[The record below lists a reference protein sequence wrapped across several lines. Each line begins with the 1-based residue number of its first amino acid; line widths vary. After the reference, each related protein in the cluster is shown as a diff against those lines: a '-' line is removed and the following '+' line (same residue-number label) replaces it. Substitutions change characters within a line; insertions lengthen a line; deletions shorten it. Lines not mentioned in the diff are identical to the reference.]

1 MSKTPKLR
9 FKEFN
14 GDWESEKLG
23 NLLEFK
29 NGINAS
35 KEQYGHG
42 KKFINVLDILNNNYI
57 TYENII
63 GKVDVDED
71 TFEKYSVG
79 YGDIVFQR
87 SSETREE
94 VGTANVYLDKEQKA
108 TFGGFIIRGK
118 KVGEYNPIF
127 MNKLLKTSSA
137 RKEITTKAGGSTR
150 YNVGQDTLSDV
161 EVMLPKLEEQEKIA
175 SFFSLIDDKISL
187 QGEKVEALKDYKK
200 GMMQKIFSRELR
212 FKDDKG
218 RDYPEWED
226 TELKEMIALTID
238 NRGKTPPT
246 VQNGIP
252 LLEVNSLGGIYPD
265 FKQINKFVDEET
277 YNEWFRNHIQEGDLL
292 FTTVGAT
299 GLVSLANS
307 TKSCIAQNIVGFR
320 FKEGYTSKFMYNLFN
335 YRETMKR
342 IKAIEMGAVQPSIK
356 VTQLIKLKFSI
367 PSIDEQIKI
376 GKILSSIDLKIE
388 KEQEK
393 LDSLN
398 EYKKGLLQQMF
409 V

>member
-1 MSKTPKLR
+1 MSKAPKLR
-9 FKEFN
+9 FKEFS

-175 SFFSLIDDKISL
+175 SLFSLIDEKISL
-187 QGEKVEALKDYKK
+187 QSEKVEALKDYKK
-200 GMMQKIFSRELR
+200 GMMQKIFRRELR
-212 FKDDKG
+212 FKDDEGKY
-218 RDYPEWED
+218 YPEWKEKKLGD
-226 TELKEMIALTID
+226 ICELFAGGTPSTNVKEYWDGDINWITSGIVQNCTIYEKDVKTKITELGLAKSSARLINPDSVLIAMTGATCGKIGYLTFESTANQSVMAIEPYTDISKFVYYLLIHNNRYILKFQAGGAQAGINKSSCSNLTFKFPSIPEQEKIADFLSIIDSKIELEEQKLEQLKEM
-238 NRGKTPPT
+238 
-246 VQNGIP
+246 
-252 LLEVNSLGGIYPD
+252 
-265 FKQINKFVDEET
+265 
-277 YNEWFRNHIQEGDLL
+277 
-292 FTTVGAT
+292 
-299 GLVSLANS
+299 
-307 TKSCIAQNIVGFR
+307 
-320 FKEGYTSKFMYNLFN
+320 
-335 YRETMKR
+335 
-342 IKAIEMGAVQPSIK
+342 
-356 VTQLIKLKFSI
+356 
-367 PSIDEQIKI
+367 
-376 GKILSSIDLKIE
+376 
-388 KEQEK
+388 
-393 LDSLN
+393 
-398 EYKKGLLQQMF
+398 KKGLLQQMF

>member
-1 MSKTPKLR
+1 MSKAPKLR
-9 FKEFN
+9 FKEFS

-187 QGEKVEALKDYKK
+187 QGEKVEALRDYKK

-212 FKDDKG
+212 FKNDEG
-218 RDYPEWED
+218 RDYSEWE
-226 TELKEMIALTID
+226 EKKLGQIADIYQPQTISQQD
-238 NRGKTPPT
+238 FTISGYK
-246 VQNGIP
+246 VYGANGIIGFYSKYNH
-252 LLEVNSLGGIYPD
+252 ETEQIAITCRGNTCGTVNITERKSWITG
-265 FKQINKFVDEET
+265 NAMVVNVDEYLENVNK
-277 YNEWFRNHIQEGDLL
+277 YFLGFLL
-292 FTTVGAT
+292 DYSNLKYMIT
-299 GLVSLANS
+299 GSGQPQITRDVVSS
-307 TKSCIAQNIVGFR
+307 HK
-320 FKEGYTSKFMYNLFN
+320 
-335 YRETMKR
+335 
-342 IKAIEMGAVQPSIK
+342 
-356 VTQLIKLKFSI
+356 IKLPCLS
-367 PSIDEQIKI
+367 EQNKI
-376 GKILSSIDLKIE
+376 SRLLLKIDMKLN

-393 LDSLN
+393 LDSLKQ
-398 EYKKGLLQQMF
+398 YKKGLLQQMF